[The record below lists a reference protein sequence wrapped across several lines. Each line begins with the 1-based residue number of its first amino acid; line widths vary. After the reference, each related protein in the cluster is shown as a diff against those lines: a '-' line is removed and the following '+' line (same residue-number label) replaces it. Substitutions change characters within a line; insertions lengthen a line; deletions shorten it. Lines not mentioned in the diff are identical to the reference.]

1 MNIPNIKDKVFQVF
15 YLTDYN
21 EFNRKKIK
29 IYISTRIVMGNL
41 IKKRNKEYFVNDEIL
56 GSQDIFLKQYRK
68 LRRW

>member
-56 GSQDIFLKQYRK
+56 GSQDIFLKQ
-68 LRRW
+68 